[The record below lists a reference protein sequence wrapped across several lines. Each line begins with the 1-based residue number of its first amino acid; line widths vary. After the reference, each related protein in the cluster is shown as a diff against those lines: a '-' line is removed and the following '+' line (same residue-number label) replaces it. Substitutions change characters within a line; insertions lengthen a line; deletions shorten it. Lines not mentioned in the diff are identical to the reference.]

1 MIYYNFNHANGKMV
15 ERGVT
20 YTGKKDLTSRNV
32 LPVHHFFW
40 QAKIIR
46 KEWLSI

>member
-1 MIYYNFNHANGKMV
+1 MIYFNSNHANGRMV

-32 LPVHHFFW
+32 LPVYHFFW